1 MQIKSIYI
9 LNIYFLDVDEKFK
22 TDSLKEIKEQFII
35 KNKGG
40 CMEDVVYSIWKSIM
54 DEIESCKRELT
65 VKGEEYEEH
74 RKEMRHQLS
83 ILTKIMFSINEKV
96 KITATNNITLSEK
109 EDDNPVFS
117 YIDFT
122 VVKRK

>member
-1 MQIKSIYI
+1 
-9 LNIYFLDVDEKFK
+9 
-22 TDSLKEIKEQFII
+22 
-35 KNKGG
+35 
-40 CMEDVVYSIWKSIM
+40 MEDVVYSIWKSIM